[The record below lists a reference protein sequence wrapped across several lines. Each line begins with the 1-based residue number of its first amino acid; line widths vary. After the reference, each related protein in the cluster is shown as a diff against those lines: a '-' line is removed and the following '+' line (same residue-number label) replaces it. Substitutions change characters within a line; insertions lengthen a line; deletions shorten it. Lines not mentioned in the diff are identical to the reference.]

1 MCKCHAIRAKLVA
14 GAVLLSLGLSAIGAA
29 MATNVY
35 GGGATLP
42 AGGYVG
48 WSFVSSRP
56 VRFFS
61 SNVSST
67 SSGAATVATDSLIGH
82 WASTTGNSV
91 SYCQTGSGNGK
102 KIFDH
107 FDGSVVLIGA
117 TGACTGTTSGF
128 GAASGA
134 PVDPHFAGSDAPMSQ
149 QEFNW
154 FTSGGKNTANTQPV
168 QFPAIVGSVA
178 IAYNNP
184 DASSLNLTDAAV
196 CRIFAGQVTNW
207 NQLTAADRNL
217 PSGSAA
223 LPSRALKLAFRSD
236 GSGTTFSLANHLST
250 VCGSAVTTGHFVTD
264 QSFAVVAA
272 AFTQPTG
279 SIGASGDTGVVL
291 AIDESLGAIGYAEAG
306 NLKNTSGLTATKV
319 AQVNG
324 FDPYA
329 DLPAIIPFITSVMQ
343 DHVISGVRADGA
355 PIVTSLTGGSPTAG
369 GCMLIVDPALY
380 ANPSS
385 TYPILAV
392 SYLMANNTGNGADA
406 SAMQSLFSS
415 LYGSSPHPGVNT
427 VGSGVDGKGTG
438 YAFIN
443 APVAANRVTSCIRA

>member
-1 MCKCHAIRAKLVA
+1 MFKRNATRAKLVA
-14 GAVLLSLGLSAIGAA
+14 GAVLLSLGLSATGAA

-42 AGGYVG
+42 AGGYMG
-48 WSFVSSRP
+48 WNFVASSP
-56 VRFFS
+56 AKIFS

-279 SIGASGDTGVVL
+279 SIGASGNTGVVS
-291 AIDESLGAIGYAEAG
+291 AIEANAGAIGYAEAG

-329 DLPAIIPFITSVMQ
+329 NLPAVVSFTTTVLP
-343 DHVISGVRADGA
+343 DRVISGVNANGTPA
-355 PIVTSLTGGSPTAG
+355 LATLTGGASSAA
-369 GCMLIVDPALY
+369 GCMLIVNPASY
-380 ANPSS
+380 ANIANQ
-385 TYPILAV
+385 YPIIAV
-392 SYLMANNTGNGADA
+392 SNLIANNTGNGADVGA
-406 SAMQSLFSS
+406 VQSLFSS
-415 LYGSSPHPGVNT
+415 LYGSTAHAGVNT
-427 VGSGVDGKGTG
+427 VGAGADGKGTG
-438 YAFIN
+438 YAFVN
-443 APVAANRVTSCIRA
+443 APTAAAKVTSCIKA